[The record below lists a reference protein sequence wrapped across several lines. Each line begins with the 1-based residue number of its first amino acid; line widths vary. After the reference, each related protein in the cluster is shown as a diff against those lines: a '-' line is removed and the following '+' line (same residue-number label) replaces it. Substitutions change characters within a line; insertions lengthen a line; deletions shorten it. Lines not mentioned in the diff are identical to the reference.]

1 MRNPFCHHTDDSSY
15 FLTGFCSSRT
25 SCYLLVLTLAITC
38 QGVSGAALPLIANPT
53 NSSLELD
60 SRRANT
66 CDGVTCKECV
76 CFTPSCY
83 CIVSFS
89 NLIVDGVL
97 KNPSVTTGQTSA
109 INAIRLTVAIACS
122 SLRRPATSISDI
134 TYSPKLVDKF
144 VPITSNTACTDCSS
158 FIQVAYLQ
166 ISDVTVGS
174 LKLGSSPI
182 TVSVGRA
189 SACGTS
195 DSTCQPCG
203 STTSYL
209 SVRVYAEFSYVAASN
224 GSATRLLLGIVFA
237 IVWTII
243 MVVPVIV
250 WLRRRRANGMEDQG
264 GFQQLHVIM
273 PTSRRSA
280 RRRAIRTRPR
290 RFKAMKEGEWEGE
303 RGENRRRHGWVLSSA
318 EVTEQSREILE
329 RNSSILGRN
338 APAAVVCKL
347 VDGWCKIVRATERG
361 QPRRILVSSEE
372 IERESVQKEGY
383 VLITLPQSVRYGQG
397 VSGEIQV
404 DIFGNIVP
412 WNHCK
417 ESEDLRVKIDNFRG
431 VLDNFRFSHFGND
444 RKELNI
450 SIERS
455 NLWQSSFDAIM
466 KLSNMDM
473 LRTFHIHFVGEEG
486 SDFGGVRREWY
497 HLITLELVKPEY
509 GLFEISDE
517 SYLYQLASHFDSK
530 TGETSVGAQAVVR
543 GDLVK
548 LLDYF
553 TFAGKILAKC
563 IVDQQICS
571 VQFTTAVY
579 KKLLLLPFTVE
590 DLESVDRELYHSLE
604 WVLEC
609 NADEEDLAMYMC
621 VDTTDV
627 DGNYITIDLVEG
639 GREIPVTEANKHQFV
654 QKMINW
660 RLVDRAAVQ
669 TDAFVAGFHSVLPLE
684 YLQPFSAGDL
694 ELLLCGSTEIDI
706 EDWKVNTLY
715 KSGYSS
721 ESDIVCWFWELV
733 RKMDN
738 VERMRLLQFVTGTTA
753 IPSRGFAHLQG
764 SDGERRFSIMRV
776 VDTRRLPQAHTCFN
790 ELVLPEYDSQD
801 EFESKLLQA
810 MEHVN
815 DGILLR

>member
-66 CDGVTCKECV
+66 CDGVTCKVLDVLSFSSHSLLTFSSPTSLFFLLSLTFLFSLLRTSLISLPSLTFLFSSHTSRSHSLLFSEQECV

-417 ESEDLRVKIDNFRG
+417 ESEDLRRLAEEVEELAALNLTAMCSFRG

-473 LRTFHIHFVGEEG
+473 LRTFHIH
-486 SDFGGVRREWY
+486 VRRGGRK
-497 HLITLELVKPEY
+497 LI
-509 GLFEISDE
+509 GLTPCS
-517 SYLYQLASHFDSK
+517 L
-530 TGETSVGAQAVVR
+530 
-543 GDLVK
+543 
-548 LLDYF
+548 
-553 TFAGKILAKC
+553 LAK
-563 IVDQQICS
+563 
-571 VQFTTAVY
+571 
-579 KKLLLLPFTVE
+579 K
-590 DLESVDRELYHSLE
+590 
-604 WVLEC
+604 
-609 NADEEDLAMYMC
+609 
-621 VDTTDV
+621 
-627 DGNYITIDLVEG
+627 
-639 GREIPVTEANKHQFV
+639 
-654 QKMINW
+654 
-660 RLVDRAAVQ
+660 VQ
-669 TDAFVAGFHSVLPLE
+669 TSAEFDA
-684 YLQPFSAGDL
+684 
-694 ELLLCGSTEIDI
+694 
-706 EDWKVNTLY
+706 N
-715 KSGYSS
+715 
-721 ESDIVCWFWELV
+721 
-733 RKMDN
+733 
-738 VERMRLLQFVTGTTA
+738 
-753 IPSRGFAHLQG
+753 
-764 SDGERRFSIMRV
+764 
-776 VDTRRLPQAHTCFN
+776 
-790 ELVLPEYDSQD
+790 
-801 EFESKLLQA
+801 
-810 MEHVN
+810 
-815 DGILLR
+815 GII